1 MNDLIH
7 ALGIDWYALLAQ
19 AINFFILMFVL
30 GRFVYKPVLKVLDD
44 RKKLVADS
52 MEKVKEIE
60 RHKELVDKERVEIL
74 HKADVQAGE
83 LLNRAKTEAEAI
95 RVEIEKTARAHA
107 DQMIAKGLQQIETE
121 RAQVAHQV
129 QDKLARAIVLSAE
142 KILRREFS
150 KEDQQQFETELKEN
164 LPNLLS

>member
-44 RKKLVADS
+44 RKQLVADS
-52 MEKVKEIE
+52 MEKVKEID

-150 KEDQQQFETELKEN
+150 KEDQQQFESELKEN
-164 LPNLLS
+164 LPTLLS